1 VIRES
6 LEKPDHFLVLNTS
19 TGASYEIN
27 NTGKKILECCDGT
40 LARGEI
46 AKKVAGME
54 KCKKRNSVLLIKDI
68 TEYCKILLKEGI
80 IDET

>member
-1 VIRES
+1 MIRES
-6 LEKPDHFLVLNTS
+6 LENPDHFLVLNTS

-27 NTGKKILECCDGT
+27 NTGKKILECCNGT

-46 AKKVAGME
+46 AEKVAGLE
-54 KCKKRNSVLLIKDI
+54 KCKERKSVLLIKDI
-68 TEYCKILLKEGI
+68 TEYCKILLREGI